1 MTVHSSI
8 AAAPTAAAAPPVPGL
23 RIRVKLCDLG
33 LAPENLRFE
42 VPEDAEVP
50 RLADTIRAAGVI
62 YPPIV
67 RKGRKGEA
75 AFMVLDGRR
84 RRFALLRLVAGG
96 LIAQDH
102 EVECL
107 LATSRAAQA
116 AATVL
121 PNAEHAP
128 VHTADVI
135 VAIGKLRRSRLTT
148 AAIAGALGYD
158 ETEVRRL
165 DALAHV
171 HPDVLQAFRVGK
183 LTLTQVRLLARLKDR
198 NRQSDF
204 AQDALGGYF
213 HEHGLRSL
221 VTSGRITIEDPRF
234 ALVTEATY
242 GEGGGRLSADLFGEL
257 PAEALDG
264 DRLDELWRAAAARA
278 ADVLVTA
285 GLTVAFSR
293 ERGLRAP
300 DDLEPLPFIHWG
312 GLPLDQ
318 QALFDRARDDIEA
331 AMALVTE
338 ASDETREA
346 ALAQMLLARLVLA
359 RLAAGRGEIAA
370 ALLSPAGDGLD
381 VVFYQ
386 RPAPPLPLA
395 ELVSDDD
402 DEGEDEGDEAVAGEG
417 RAASGRRRWDPDI
430 PERAVK
436 VDTAGVTHI
445 QHAARTAMATR
456 GLIRDLADHPDV
468 ALIAVTA
475 QLFKHLALNDRIGP
489 DDSVLRIAVPN
500 GPVPAGDD
508 NLEGEIWRRLA
519 ARRDAFLESG
529 LRPLVFVTGLG
540 DADRMALLAELVAVT
555 VDLREARTTA
565 IRREARA
572 EAEEVAALCGA
583 DLAQR
588 WTPDDAFLGV
598 HSRTQLLEFMAEMEA
613 EAPRGGG
620 VRKDDVVRA
629 TAEAAAE
636 RRWLPACLRW
646 DVGDAVAVGEP
657 EPQAE
662 ASAETDAESEPEAE
676 APAQPLAA

>member
-8 AAAPTAAAAPPVPGL
+8 AAAPDAARDPVSAAP

-84 RRFALLRLVAGG
+84 RRFALLHLAADG

-116 AATVL
+116 AAAVL

-183 LTLTQVRLLARLKDR
+183 LTLTQVRLLARLKDH

-204 AQDALGGYF
+204 AQEALGGYF

-221 VTSGRITIEDPRF
+221 VTNGRITIEDPRF
-234 ALVTEATY
+234 ALVTEAAY
-242 GEGGGRLSADLFGEL
+242 AEGGGRLSADLFGEL

-264 DRLDELWRAAAARA
+264 DRLDELWRAAASRA
-278 ADVLVTA
+278 ADTLVTA

-300 DDLEPLPFIHWG
+300 DGLEPPPFIHWG
-312 GLPLDQ
+312 SLPQDQ
-318 QALFDRARDDIEA
+318 QTLFDRARDDIEA

-338 ASDETREA
+338 ATDETREA

-370 ALLSPAGDGLD
+370 ALLSPTREGLD
-381 VVFYQ
+381 VTFYQ
-386 RPAPPLPLA
+386 RPAPVLPQADLA
-395 ELVSDDD
+395 A
-402 DEGEDEGDEAVAGEG
+402 EGDEEDEADEDEAVEGEG
-417 RAASGRRRWDPDI
+417 RTPSGRRRWDPDI

-436 VDTAGVTHI
+436 IDTVGVTHI

-468 ALIAVTA
+468 ALIAMTA

-489 DDSVLRIAVPN
+489 DDSVLRIAAPH

-508 NLEGEIWRRLA
+508 NLEGAVWRRLA

-529 LRPLVFVTGLG
+529 LRPLGFVAGLG
-540 DADRMALLAELVAVT
+540 DTDRMALMAELVAVT
-555 VDLREARTTA
+555 VDLREARTTS

-598 HSRTQLLEFMAEMEA
+598 HSRTQLLEFMAQMKA

-620 VRKDDVVRA
+620 VRKDEVVRA

-636 RRWLPACLRW
+636 RRWLPVCLQW
-646 DVGDAVAVGEP
+646 AVGDTVAGGEP
-657 EPQAE
+657 EPQVE
-662 ASAETDAESEPEAE
+662 APAETDADAE
-676 APAQPLAA
+676 AQPQAA